1 MKDGQPVPY
10 GSWKSPITSDLI
22 VSGGI
27 GLDLVGLDEDT
38 VYWTEARPTEAG
50 RVVIVQ
56 RALNGATSDVIPP
69 PFNARTRVHEYGGGA
84 VLVAAG
90 VVFFSNFTDQ
100 QLYRV
105 RRDAEPQPLTK
116 TAEMRYAD
124 AILDDPRN
132 RLICVREDHT
142 VVDREAA
149 NTIVS
154 IDLTSGVETVLVS
167 GSDFYSTP
175 RLSSDS
181 RLCWLAWDHPNM
193 PWDGCVLRVASWN
206 PDGTLGECEQMA
218 GDLSESIFQPQWA
231 PDGSLYFVSDRS
243 GWWNLY
249 RWRGGHV
256 ESLCPREAEFGRP
269 QWVFGM
275 STYAVESENRLI
287 CTYCERGTW
296 HLATIDTRTNQ
307 LTDIETP
314 FTAFGGLEAKDGH
327 AFFTAASPVLV
338 TALVDLDLAT
348 GAFDVVKRS
357 TSTITDRAYLSV
369 PETLEFPTDDGL
381 TAYAFFYAPKN
392 GDTVAPEGEKPPLL
406 VMSHGGPTAATS
418 PTYSRHKQ
426 YWTSR
431 GIAVLDVNYGG
442 STGYGRRY
450 RERLD
455 GQWGVVDVNDCINGA
470 RFLAERGLVDGNRL
484 AITGESAGGYTA
496 LCALTFR
503 AQFKAGA
510 SHFGIGDLEA
520 LVRDTHKFE
529 SRYLDRLIGPYP
541 DHRDVYAE
549 RSPIHHADRL
559 ASPVIF
565 FQGLDDKVVPP
576 TQAESMVY
584 VLRNKGVPVAYVS
597 FEGEQHG
604 FRRAAN
610 IKRAVDGEFYFYS
623 RVFGFAPAEGL
634 EPVEIDNL

>member
-124 AILDDPRN
+124 AVLDGPRN

-142 VVDREAA
+142 VADREAA

-193 PWDGCVLRVASWN
+193 PWDGCVLLVASWN

-296 HLATIDTRTNQ
+296 HLAAIDTRTNQ

-431 GIAVLDVNYGG
+431 GIAVLDINYGG

-484 AITGESAGGYTA
+484 AITGGSAGGYTA

-576 TQAESMVY
+576 TQAESIVH

>member
-116 TAEMRYAD
+116 TPEMRYAD
-124 AILDDPRN
+124 AVLDGPRN

-142 VVDREAA
+142 VADREAA

-269 QWVFGM
+269 QWAFGM

-296 HLATIDTRTNQ
+296 HLAAIDTRTNQ

-484 AITGESAGGYTA
+484 AITGGSAGGYTA

-576 TQAESMVY
+576 TQAESMVH